1 MRSLSIP
8 ASHLLKLLQA
18 KLENEM
24 EELQAKSAAL
34 REEAQKT
41 SAGTLETGDV
51 LMDSIGP
58 APVETSA

>member
-1 MRSLSIP
+1 
-8 ASHLLKLLQA
+8 
-18 KLENEM
+18 M

-34 REEAQKT
+34 KEEAQKT
-41 SAGTLETGDV
+41 TSAGALETGDV

>member
-8 ASHLLKLLQA
+8 TLHLLKPLQA
-18 KLENEM
+18 KLEKEM

-41 SAGTLETGDV
+41 TSAGALETGDV
-51 LMDSIGP
+51 LMVGP

>member
-8 ASHLLKLLQA
+8 TSHLLKLLQA

-24 EELQAKSAAL
+24 EELQANSAAL

-41 SAGTLETGDV
+41 SAGALETGDV
-51 LMDSIGP
+51 LMDSIEP